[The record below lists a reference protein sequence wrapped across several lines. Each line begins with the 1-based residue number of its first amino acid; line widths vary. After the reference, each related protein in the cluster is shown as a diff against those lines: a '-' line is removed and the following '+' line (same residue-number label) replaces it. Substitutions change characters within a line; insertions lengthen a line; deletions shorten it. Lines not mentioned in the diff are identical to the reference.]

1 MITLSTL
8 RSPVNFV
15 RRSVLPHF
23 AFLFKATKKELITA
37 GTVVVMLGAVGLV
50 FNTQYGMFLDV
61 AETRCLPEHLYLGY
75 PREAELKRGDVIS
88 FKANDRI
95 MFNIMT
101 GKRIAKVIAGMP
113 GDHVVSNRSGL
124 FINGKFIAKRHPTSL
139 KNLAAKGKQPVDMDR
154 VLAPGELVVIGTL
167 PRSFDSRYWGV
178 LPASTVDR
186 MVKPLL

>member
-1 MITLSTL
+1 MITLSTV
-8 RSPVNFV
+8 RSPVSFV
-15 RRSVLPHF
+15 RKAVLPHF
-23 AFLFKATKKELITA
+23 AFLFRATRRELITA
-37 GTVVVMLGAVGLV
+37 GTVVVMLGSAGLF
-50 FNTQYGMFLDV
+50 FNTQYGMFLDM

-75 PREAELKRGDVIS
+75 PRDAELKRGDVVS

-113 GDHVVSNRSGL
+113 GDHVVSNSSGL

-139 KNLAAKGKQPVDMDR
+139 KNLAAKGKQPVDIDR

>member
-1 MITLSTL
+1 VS
-8 RSPVNFV
+8 FV
-15 RRSVLPHF
+15 RESILPHL
-23 AFLFKATKKELITA
+23 AFLFKASRKELITA
-37 GTVVVMLGAVGLV
+37 GTVVAMLGAVGLV
-50 FNTQYGMFLDV
+50 FNTQYGMFLDM

-75 PREAELKRGDVIS
+75 PMEGELERGDVVS

-95 MFNIMT
+95 MFSMMN
-101 GKRIAKVIAGMP
+101 GKRIAKMIAGMP
-113 GDHVVSNRSGL
+113 GDHVVSNSSGL

-139 KNLAAKGKQPVDMDR
+139 KNLAAKGKQPVDIDR
-154 VLAPGELVVIGTL
+154 VLAPGELFVIGTL

>member
-1 MITLSTL
+1 MSTL
-8 RSPVNFV
+8 RSPVKFV
-15 RRSVLPHF
+15 RESVLPHF
-23 AFLFKATKKELITA
+23 AFLFEATQKELITA
-37 GTVVVMLGAVGLV
+37 GTVVAMLGAVGLV
-50 FNTQYGMFLDV
+50 FNTQYGMFLDI

-75 PREAELKRGDVIS
+75 PREAELKRGDVVS

-101 GKRIAKVIAGMP
+101 GKRIAKVVAGMQ
-113 GDHVVSNRSGL
+113 GDHVVSNSSGL

-139 KNLAAKGKQPVDMDR
+139 KNLAAKGKKPVDMDR
-154 VLAPGELVVIGTL
+154 VLATGELVVIGTL